1 MNGLMTFSELQI
13 MSGYQLL
20 REKLSLVDNRLSAV
34 GLWFKA
40 VPWILIRQRQIF
52 WPDTC
57 HLEIAALIAR

>member
-13 MSGYQLL
+13 ISGYQLL
-20 REKLSLVDNRLSAV
+20 REKLSLVNNRLSAV

-40 VPWILIRQRQIF
+40 VPWIRQRQIF